1 VLQRTACLAAL
12 AATFCAPGWAHDTW
26 FQPLPGPGV
35 TTLALG
41 TGNRFPTQES
51 AIGAEYLVR
60 QGCRVAGAAQPMTA
74 LKTSD
79 TALLL
84 ATPPGATTCWAQSTP
99 FEIQLAAEMVRVY
112 LDEVRAP
119 SAVRQ
124 RWASMQA
131 RGLPWLETYS
141 KHARIDLRNE
151 AVNARAAPPSAPSAA
166 SRGELGSHAAGEMGR
181 HTASNITGNGGMA
194 IDATLLPGPTPTR
207 AGQALVFQITR
218 AGQAL
223 VGFAVELRTE
233 LSPVGIWRQ
242 TDAKGQV
249 RANLPLAGRWLL
261 RGTELQATATP
272 PGEPERWTSHFV
284 TLAFSLAPAEAAVK
298 TATP

>member
-1 VLQRTACLAAL
+1 MLQRTACLAAL

-84 ATPPGATTCWAQSTP
+84 ATPPGATTCWAQSAP
-99 FEIQLAAEMVRVY
+99 FEIELPADMVRLY

-119 SAVRQ
+119 AAVRQ
-124 RWASMQA
+124 RWAAMQA

-141 KHARIDLRNE
+141 KHARIDLRND
-151 AVNARAAPPSAPSAA
+151 AIIARSTPVSAGNAA
-166 SRGELGSHAAGEMGR
+166 SRSEVD
-181 HTASNITGNGGMA
+181 SNPARNMERDIDSNMSMA

-207 AGQALVFQITR
+207 AGQPLVFQVTR
-218 AGQAL
+218 AGVAL
-223 VGFAVELRTE
+223 AGFPVELRTE
-233 LSPVGIWRQ
+233 LSPMGIWRQ

-261 RGTELQATATP
+261 RGTELQPTASP